1 MQEVV
6 VVTVKREKGGMV
18 RFTVIVMATQL
29 PWPRRGAKYTKRRL
43 SDRAAT
49 ARKATP
55 LPTARAAPPTHAAV
69 GPPLAGKVGGREHD
83 GAVEGQDH
91 EHVGGPDG
99 DAPDG
104 GGEQAEEGS
113 VVHGGE
119 RSVGDGPVPEHGR
132 EGTQVGGF
140 LDGDPGA
147 AELVGGQGEDGAG
160 EEAVGAAEE
169 GEEAGVGGGGGR
181 EGEVV
186 VEDGAGE
193 GVKVGGGGGAAGEG
207 GR

>member
-6 VVTVKREKGGMV
+6 VVTVKRETGGMI

-29 PWPRRGAKYTKRRL
+29 PWPRRGAKYTKRRR

-49 ARKATP
+49 ARKAAP

-69 GPPLAGKVGGREHD
+69 GPPLAVKVVGREHD
-83 GAVEGQDH
+83 GAVEGEDH
-91 EHVGGPDG
+91 EHVGGPDA

-113 VVHGGE
+113 V
-119 RSVGDGPVPEHGR
+119 GDCPVPEHGR

-147 AELVGGQGEDGAG
+147 AELVGAQGEDGAG

-169 GEEAGVGGGGGR
+169 G
-181 EGEVV
+181 
-186 VEDGAGE
+186 
-193 GVKVGGGGGAAGEG
+193 
-207 GR
+207 